1 MGLIQMAASA
11 LGGVIGSGVNAV
23 GGVLADQW
31 VDFILC
37 DSLSD
42 NVLMAQGKKPQQA
55 RSVNTK
61 GSENIISNG
70 SKINVNEG
78 QCMLII
84 ENGMIVDYCAQPGQY
99 TYNNQ
104 IQPSLLGGGLK
115 DLGASFV
122 QIGKRFAAGGA
133 PTDQQK
139 VYFVNIKEI
148 LNNKIGWGK
157 IPFRHYDPEF
167 DKSIVVQVQGFGM
180 YTFVISDPLMFYKN
194 IAGNITAD
202 YTKEMLMT
210 IMKSE
215 IMSALN
221 PALGKIATQKIP
233 YDELILYPE
242 QLGQYVNEQVG
253 PKWGSS
259 RGIEIRSFAVESIT
273 VDEES
278 AKKISQLQETAI
290 HTDAGMAGA
299 RLITAQ
305 ANAMENAAKNEGG
318 AMTGFMGMGMA
329 QGAGGVNAA
338 DLFAMS
344 AQQKQNKTQQAQA
357 APQAPAA
364 AAQAPADSWT
374 CSCGAV
380 NTGKFCAEC
389 GGKQP
394 EKVSAD
400 SWKCS
405 CGAVNTGKFCAE
417 CGGKQ
422 PEKAAGWKCS
432 CGAVNMGK
440 FCSECGKTKPSGIPQ
455 YKCDKCGWEPEDKT
469 KPPKFCPEC
478 GDPFD
483 DGDKV

>member
-23 GGVLADQW
+23 GGVLSDQW
-31 VDFILC
+31 IDFILC

-55 RSVNTK
+55 RSGNTK

-84 ENGMIVDYCAQPGQY
+84 ENGQIVDFCAQPGQY

-104 IQPSLLGGGLK
+104 IQPSLFGGGLK
-115 DLGASFV
+115 DLLPSFAQV
-122 QIGKRFAAGGA
+122 GKRFMAGGA

-139 VYFVNIKEI
+139 VYFVNTKEI
-148 LNNKIGWGK
+148 LNNKVGWGK

-180 YTFVISDPLMFYKN
+180 YTFTVADPLMFYKN

-202 YTKEMLMT
+202 YTKDMLMT
-210 IMKSE
+210 VMKAE

-221 PALGKIATQKIP
+221 PALGRIATQKIP

-242 QLGQYVNEQVG
+242 QLGTYVNEQLG
-253 PKWGSS
+253 PRWGSS
-259 RGIEIRSFAVESIT
+259 RGIEIRSFSVESIT

-318 AMTGFMGMGMA
+318 AMAGFVGMGMA

-344 AQQKQNKTQQAQA
+344 AQQKQNRAQAQQAQTQVPEAPAAPVAAPAAPAA
-357 APQAPAA
+357 APQAPA
-364 AAQAPADSWT
+364 PADTWT
-374 CSCGAV
+374 CECGTV

-389 GGKQP
+389 GEKQP
-394 EKVSAD
+394 VKPAGWTCV
-400 SWKCS
+400 
-405 CGAVNTGKFCAE
+405 CGTVNT
-417 CGGKQ
+417 
-422 PEKAAGWKCS
+422 
-432 CGAVNMGK
+432 GK
-440 FCSECGKTKPSGIPQ
+440 FCSECGEKQPTKVVQ

-478 GDPFD
+478 GDPFNEAD
-483 DGDKV
+483 AV